1 MGVSKVSHSTPRFLV
16 TIFSK
21 ASLEIGFYV
30 LLILGTLFSRLWD
43 LGHRA
48 MHHDE
53 SLHALYSYLLATG
66 QGYRHDPMMHGPL
79 QMEMTAGIFVLF
91 GDNEFTARLLYALAG
106 TFLVVM
112 PLFLRDYLGRNGSLV
127 TSAMLAA
134 SPAMF
139 YFSRFARND
148 ILMAVWAFSLVIVM
162 WRFLNEGKIKYLYWG
177 SVLLSLAFVT
187 KESAYIVTTILGGYL
202 FLSIGL
208 RNFPIFT
215 KSIIIGKTRT
225 ITAIQLIIKE
235 SWLAIS
241 NTFTSRKISREA
253 SFFIVLFTLSL
264 PLGSALVSVFQ
275 DTPIF
280 PWSNLVLTAP
290 VGSPRV
296 GAPSGGGLV
305 VATMTVGILVFIS
318 GFLGSRWQRSLDVIG
333 THNVP
338 KELLKHSFIYWMNPL
353 LRWVSKLWNSC
364 GIWYRCAFLFYI
376 IFLFAYTTFFT
387 NLGGLG
393 SGIWQSLGYW
403 LVQQDV
409 ARGNQP
415 IYYYVLIILVYE
427 FLPLMFSIL
436 GGIYYWKRKDKLG
449 LFLIF
454 WAVTTFILYSYITE
468 KMPWLLVNLTLP
480 LIVLSGKFVG
490 DIVDQIDWKNTH
502 IKRGFKS
509 FRLFTVL
516 TIWVSLL
523 ILTVWIG
530 WRAVYQ
536 NGDVPVEMI
545 VYTQTSPSLR
555 DAYKEISKNIEK
567 SDVPNAITI
576 DQTGGFS
583 WPWAWYL
590 RDRTDVG
597 YVDHSGTLSEDSS
610 SKVLLLHID
619 NRPAEDSI
627 IEESYKSGI
636 VIPHR
641 WWFPEIY
648 RGLTFSKLVRGS
660 LSGKTWR
667 TFYDYFVYRKL
678 SQSLGSEDVI
688 IYVSKEIQFNLENEP
703 YR

>member
-1 MGVSKVSHSTPRFLV
+1 MFLGNIFSKVS
-16 TIFSK
+16 
-21 ASLEIGFYV
+21 LEIVFYV
-30 LLILGTLFSRLWD
+30 ALILGTLLSRLWD

-106 TFLVVM
+106 TFLVLM
-112 PLFLRDYLGRNGSLV
+112 PLFLRDYLGRNGSMV
-127 TSAMLAA
+127 TATMLAA

-162 WRFLNEGKIKYLYWG
+162 WRFLNEGKMRYLYLG
-177 SVLLSLAFVT
+177 SVFLSLAFVT

-202 FLSIGL
+202 FLVIAL
-208 RNFPIFT
+208 RNFPTFT
-215 KSIIIGKTRT
+215 KSIIIGNTRT
-225 ITAIQLIIKE
+225 VTAIQVIIKE
-235 SWLAIS
+235 SCLAL
-241 NTFTSRKISREA
+241 NNVFTSTKISREA
-253 SFFIVLFTLSL
+253 SFFIILFTLSL

-275 DTPIF
+275 DTPVF

-290 VGSPRV
+290 VGSLRV

-305 VATMTVGILVFIS
+305 IATMTVAILIFIS
-318 GFLGSRWQRSLDVIG
+318 GFLGSRWQRSLGIIG
-333 THNVP
+333 TNKATKKLTTHP
-338 KELLKHSFIYWMNPL
+338 YLYWIAPIL
-353 LRWVSKLWNSC
+353 GWVYRLWNSW
-364 GIWYRCAFLFYI
+364 GIWYRCAFLFYF

-393 SGIWQSLGYW
+393 SGVWQSLGYW

-436 GGIYYWKRKDKLG
+436 GGVYYWKRKDKLG

-490 DIVDQIDWKNTH
+490 DITEKIDWDKNL

-509 FRLFTVL
+509 FSLFTCL
-516 TIWVSLL
+516 TIWFSLL
-523 ILTVWIG
+523 VLTTWIG

-555 DAYKEISKNIEK
+555 DAYKEISRNIEK
-567 SDVPNAITI
+567 SDVSNTITI

-597 YVDHSGTLSEDSS
+597 YIDHSPMLSKGSS

-627 IEESYKSGI
+627 MEESYQSGI

-641 WWFPEIY
+641 WWFPETY
-648 RGLTFSKLVRGS
+648 RGLTFGKLV
-660 LSGKTWR
+660 SGTFSGDTWR
-667 TFYDYFVYRKL
+667 TLYDYFIHRKL
-678 SQSLGSEDVI
+678 SQSIGSEDVI
-688 IYVSKEIQFNLENEP
+688 IYVSKEIPFNLENEA